1 MMGTIHNQYLE
12 AEVMNADPV
21 KLVRLLYR
29 GAIDAV
35 VLARRHLASGA
46 IRDRSKSIIKAWE
59 ILQEL
64 TQSLDHGRGGELSQN
79 LANLYTYMQT
89 RLMEAN
95 SLQSERPLQEV
106 QDLLTTLL
114 EGWPQGHALPS
125 APIDEERVSL
135 SYTG

>member
-1 MMGTIHNQYLE
+1 MATIHNQYLE

-35 VLARRHLASGA
+35 VVARKHLASGA
-46 IRDRSKSIIKAWE
+46 IRERSRSIIKAWE
-59 ILQEL
+59 ILLEL
-64 TQSLDHGRGGELSQN
+64 TRSLDHSQGGELSRN
-79 LANLYTYMQT
+79 LASLYTYMQT

-95 SLQSERPLQEV
+95 SKQSDGPLKEV
-106 QDLLTTLL
+106 EGLLNTLL
-114 EGWPQGHALPS
+114 EGWPQGHTVP
-125 APIDEERVSL
+125 PPVMEERERL

>member
-1 MMGTIHNQYLE
+1 MATIHNQYLE
-12 AEVMNADPV
+12 AEVLNADPI

-46 IRDRSKSIIKAWE
+46 IRERSKSIIKAWE
-59 ILQEL
+59 ILLEL

-79 LANLYTYMQT
+79 LASLYTYMQT

-95 SLQSERPLQEV
+95 SLQSERPLKEV
-106 QDLLTTLL
+106 EGLLTTLL
-114 EGWPQGHALPS
+114 EGWPQGHALPIP
-125 APIDEERVSL
+125 AVDEERVSL